1 MFRGVR
7 LAAATAACAVLGAA
21 CSPAPDTGLL
31 EAPELTTLLLTAAE
45 TGLPGAVA
53 GPPVEAG
60 EGTMS
65 LSTVMRD
72 VHAEGL
78 CAEALRAGLRTRLL
92 PHASSSRLFTVDAAR
107 I

>member
-72 VHAEGL
+72 VHAE
-78 CAEALRAGLRTRLL
+78 ALRAGLRTRLL